1 MLDWL
6 NDPALQSM
14 EPAKREL
21 FKLAATQLA
30 GKPQNAMAPIMMSLI
45 MNANKRGIKFTPDEM
60 SLILRVLKQGKSPSE
75 QQNID
80 KTVQL
85 VQTMMHN
92 QMRNPK
98 SNPGKSPKK

>member
-30 GKPQNAMAPIMMSLI
+30 GKPQNDMAPIMMSLI
-45 MNANKRGIKFTPDEM
+45 TNANKRGITFTQDEI
-60 SLILRVLKQGKSPSE
+60 SLILRILKQNKPAAK

-80 KTVQL
+80 KTVQM
-85 VQTMMHN
+85 VSSMMQSQHT
-92 QMRNPK
+92 
-98 SNPGKSPKK
+98 KK

>member
-30 GKPQNAMAPIMMSLI
+30 GKPQNDMAPIMMSLI
-45 MNANKRGIKFTPDEM
+45 TNANKRGITFTQDEI
-60 SLILRVLKQGKSPSE
+60 SLILRILKQNKPAAE

-85 VQTMMHN
+85 VSSMMQSQHT
-92 QMRNPK
+92 
-98 SNPGKSPKK
+98 KK

>member
-30 GKPQNAMAPIMMSLI
+30 GKSQNDMAPIMMSLI
-45 MNANKRGIKFTPDEM
+45 TNANKRGITFTQDEI
-60 SLILRVLKQGKSPSE
+60 SLILRILKQNKPAAE

-80 KTVQL
+80 KTVQM
-85 VQTMMHN
+85 VSSMMQSQHT
-92 QMRNPK
+92 
-98 SNPGKSPKK
+98 KK

>member
-6 NDPALQSM
+6 NDPALESM

-45 MNANKRGIKFTPDEM
+45 TNANKRGITFSQDEIA
-60 SLILRVLKQGKSPSE
+60 LILRILKQDKPAAE
-75 QQNID
+75 QKNID
-80 KTVQL
+80 KTVQM
-85 VQTMMHN
+85 VSSMMKN
-92 QMRNPK
+92 N
-98 SNPGKSPKK
+98 NAKKKAP

>member
-14 EPAKREL
+14 DPAKREL

-45 MNANKRGIKFTPDEM
+45 TNANKRGITFTQDEIA
-60 SLILRVLKQGKSPSE
+60 LILKILKQDKPAAE

-80 KTVQL
+80 KTVQM
-85 VQTMMHN
+85 VTNVM
-92 QMRNPK
+92 K
-98 SNPGKSPKK
+98 SHKK

>member
-30 GKPQNAMAPIMMSLI
+30 GKPRNDMAPIMMSLI
-45 MNANKRGIKFTPDEM
+45 TNANKRGITFTQDEI
-60 SLILRVLKQGKSPSE
+60 SLILRILKQNKPAAE

-80 KTVQL
+80 KTVQM
-85 VQTMMHN
+85 VSSMMQSQHT
-92 QMRNPK
+92 
-98 SNPGKSPKK
+98 KK

>member
-14 EPAKREL
+14 DPTKREL

-45 MNANKRGIKFTPDEM
+45 TNANKRGITFSQEEIAF
-60 SLILRVLKQGKSPSE
+60 ILRILKQDKPVTE

-80 KTVQL
+80 KTVQM
-85 VQTMMHN
+85 VSSMM
-92 QMRNPK
+92 K
-98 SNPGKSPKK
+98 SQGHKKKAP

>member
-14 EPAKREL
+14 DPAKREL

-45 MNANKRGIKFTPDEM
+45 TNANKRGITFTQDEIA
-60 SLILRVLKQGKSPSE
+60 LILRILKQYKPVSE
-75 QQNID
+75 QKNID
-80 KTVQL
+80 KTVQM
-85 VQTMMHN
+85 VSSMM
-92 QMRNPK
+92 K
-98 SNPGKSPKK
+98 SQNTKKESH